1 MHYYLSFQI
10 GQSEFSSFQLNPV
23 LTHYESL
30 WKRMECFFLLERTDN
45 VGVVDV
51 SLAMRKGAVLLWLSL
66 DTWVPLFLPS
76 TGGSSGGTC
85 LVTWHQLVLL
95 IEQGPAMPLS

>member
-1 MHYYLSFQI
+1 MIVHYYLSFQI

-23 LTHYESL
+23 VTHYESL

-45 VGVVDV
+45 VGVVDI

-66 DTWVPLFLPS
+66 DTWVPLFLHW
-76 TGGSSGGTC
+76 GFLC
-85 LVTWHQLVLL
+85 WHLRGYLASA
-95 IEQGPAMPLS
+95 GAMPLS

>member
-1 MHYYLSFQI
+1 MIMHYYLSFQI

-51 SLAMRKGAVLLWLSL
+51 SLVFLFLWLSL

-76 TGGSSGGTC
+76 TGGSSVATC